1 MNKWLNKYFDLSKG
15 EFNGLMVL
23 MALMMFIIIFPHV
36 YAHVFPYA
44 DEDDTENMVV
54 EKLIVEDLKG
64 DEGQAKAKKIKNM
77 LFAFDP
83 NTLDLFGWQQLGFS
97 ASQAKSILKYRSKGG
112 RFYKKEDLKKM
123 YVVSAQMY
131 LRLSPYIKV
140 VSLKEQIHQN
150 KSYVDH
156 KAINAQKTLKIIELN
171 HADTASLVEVHGIG
185 PAFARRIIQYRTRLG
200 GFYRKEQLLEVFGL
214 DSLKYEEVK
223 AQLSVDESLVK
234 KININ
239 TASVEDFKN
248 HPYIRYKQVNALIQY
263 KKQHGNYSNIED
275 LKKVAILTPELI
287 GRLAPY
293 LSFEL

>member
-1 MNKWLNKYFDLSKG
+1 
-15 EFNGLMVL
+15 

-97 ASQAKSILKYRSKGG
+97 TSQAKSILKYRSKGG

-223 AQLSVDESLVK
+223 AQLSVDGSLVK

>member
-1 MNKWLNKYFDLSKG
+1 MNKWLNKYFDLSKR
-15 EFNGLMVL
+15 EFNGLMML
-23 MALMMFIIIFPHV
+23 MALMMFIIIFPHI
-36 YAHVFPYA
+36 YARVFPYT
-44 DEDDTENMVV
+44 DEDETENMVV
-54 EKLIVEDLKG
+54 EKLIVEDLRG
-64 DEGQAKAKKIKNM
+64 YEVQAKAKKIKNT

-97 ASQAKSILKYRSKGG
+97 ASQAKSILKYRNKGG

-140 VSLKEQIHQN
+140 VSLKEQKHEH
-150 KSYVDH
+150 KPYVAP
-156 KAINAQKTLKIIELN
+156 KVFNAQKTLKIIELN
-171 HADTASLVEVHGIG
+171 HADTTSLVEVHGIG

-223 AQLSVDESLVK
+223 VQLSVDETLVK

-248 HPYIRYKQVNALIQY
+248 HPYIKYKQVNALIQY

-293 LSFEL
+293 LSF